1 VDGGGDSLAG
11 PSNFNPPHIA
21 GNKVM
26 SLGRLVPDG
35 DNMSQTSTPLGSLF
49 ETQRTLIDRSIE
61 TQVTL
66 NRQAVDLTRQA
77 VTPLVGAA
85 PGADDDAEER
95 VWDAFEQIEDAQADL
110 FADLQE
116 AAERGVDTSEE
127 VTGWSVEVVEGL
139 RETAADLE
147 DDVAETAEEVES
159 ELEDATADA
168 ADTAEDAAES
178 AEEAAAEFLDG
189 LDDGIDATTEEFEEL
204 YGMLAAELP
213 AFDDTA
219 AENLLDEGVES
230 LSDLTSADAS
240 SVADATDTTEATA
253 EELIDTAVDREGVN
267 LADLEGIGATYAD
280 RLAAAGVRTQGD
292 LARTSAEE
300 VAETAD
306 VSEERAGEWVQQ
318 AQDRA

>member
-168 ADTAEDAAES
+168 AETAEDAAES

-189 LDDGIDATTEEFEEL
+189 LDDGIDATTEEFEEF
-204 YGMLAAELP
+204 YGTLSSELP

-219 AENLLDEGVES
+219 VENLLEEGVES
-230 LSDLTSADAS
+230 LSDLTSADVS
-240 SVADATDTTEATA
+240 SVAEATDTTEATA
-253 EELIDTAVDREGVN
+253 QELIDTAVDREGVN